1 MIALPLRQKFALL
14 LGGLGLAI
22 GVIVYTNFDTSNT
35 VASRLDATREQ
46 FLPRLIAAN
55 SLRERFKTMSL
66 LLENAAVEGESSYLD
81 ESDTVSLRLFRDLDL
96 LTTLTPEAGRAELM
110 QLGRRV
116 AEYHGLARMLA
127 ERFLE
132 EGSDDLFHGDEI
144 ESLAGQVR
152 DRRGDLESRL
162 DELADSAH
170 QALTTEL
177 RSTEQDVTAR
187 AQLTLVVGVV
197 SLLCALTAMMLL
209 TGRIVAS
216 IRALSSATA
225 EVAKGNLE
233 EMISV
238 PTSRDEVGE
247 LVESFRQMS
256 TRLRET
262 TVSRD
267 YVDNIINSMGDSLIV
282 LDTESRIVMV
292 NPATSRLLGFDETE
306 LVGCPFRDVL
316 AKESTFVESS
326 IQQHEGV
333 TGSTVEE
340 SYVTK
345 DGRVIPV
352 SLAAAVLHREDGQT
366 AGYVCVAQDLTER
379 KSAEEDLRRARDEAE
394 AASLAKST
402 FLANTSHEIRTPI
415 NAIMGM
421 AQALQDEDLT
431 PRAADQVDTVLQASE
446 ALTVIIDDLLDLSKI
461 EAGQLEMETLPFD
474 PVIIVEKA
482 RRTLAVRA
490 EEKGISLTVTV
501 HPDTVRDVEGDSVR
515 LRQILMNVMGNA
527 LKFTDKGSVDV
538 HLSSTTEP
546 NGVRLFL
553 QVCDTGIGI
562 DTQRLTDIFDP
573 FTQADA
579 SVTRTH
585 GGTGLGLSI
594 SKRLVEM
601 MDGHIGVDSQ
611 PGRGSTFYFD
621 VLVAAVTGRS
631 VTVTPEVEVDVRP
644 LRILLAEDNALN
656 RKVARALLLRDA
668 HDITEVVNGA
678 MAVDAV
684 RTAPA
689 FDVILMDMQMPVMD
703 GMTATEEIRRLEAEA
718 GRTPVPIVAITANAM
733 KADKDRCL
741 AAGMDDFLAKPV
753 RREQLRAALARAVGG
768 RATAAETSSAPTGS
782 TSVILDP
789 KILEDLRELE
799 DEEFTITGF
808 IRLFLDDAPN
818 HLTRARQALAADD
831 KRTLH
836 REVHTM
842 KGTSREVGAIDLA
855 SRSEALEKALKEG
868 RPIDVAAGL
877 DELQQSL
884 ARVSEVLEEMVRTEE
899 RQKPG
904 TGDC

>member
-1 MIALPLRQKFALL
+1 M
-14 LGGLGLAI
+14 
-22 GVIVYTNFDTSNT
+22 
-35 VASRLDATREQ
+35 
-46 FLPRLIAAN
+46 
-55 SLRERFKTMSL
+55 
-66 LLENAAVEGESSYLD
+66 
-81 ESDTVSLRLFRDLDL
+81 
-96 LTTLTPEAGRAELM
+96 
-110 QLGRRV
+110 
-116 AEYHGLARMLA
+116 
-127 ERFLE
+127 
-132 EGSDDLFHGDEI
+132 
-144 ESLAGQVR
+144 R
-152 DRRGDLESRL
+152 DRRGDLASRL
-162 DELADSAH
+162 DELADRAH
-170 QALTTEL
+170 QDLTTEL

-197 SLLCALTAMMLL
+197 SLLFALTAMMLL

-216 IRALSSATA
+216 IQALSSATA

-282 LDTESRIVMV
+282 LDAGSRIVMV
-292 NPATSRLLGFDETE
+292 NPATSRLLGYDETE

-326 IQQHEGV
+326 IQQHAGI
-333 TGSTVEE
+333 TGRTVEE
-340 SYVTK
+340 SYITK

-379 KSAEEDLRRARDEAE
+379 KSAEEDLRRARDAAE

-421 AQALQDEDLT
+421 AQALQDEDG
-431 PRAADQVDTVLQASE
+431 AADQVDTVLQASE
-446 ALTVIIDDLLDLSKI
+446 ALAEIIDDLLDLSKI
-461 EAGQLEMETLPFD
+461 EAGQLEMETLLFD
-474 PVIIVEKA
+474 PVGIVEKA
-482 RRTLAVRA
+482 RRTLAVQA

-501 HPDTVRDVEGDSVR
+501 HPDTVREVEGDRVR

-538 HLSSTTEP
+538 RLSSTTEP
-546 NGVRLFL
+546 DGVRLFL
-553 QVCDTGIGI
+553 QVRDTGIGI
-562 DTQRLTDIFDP
+562 DAQRLTDICDP

-611 PGRGSTFYFD
+611 PGQGSTFHFD
-621 VLVAAVTGRS
+621 VLVAAATGRS
-631 VTVTPEVEVDVRP
+631 VPVIPEGVVDVRP
-644 LRILLAEDNALN
+644 LRIMMAEDNVLN
-656 RKVARALLLRDA
+656 RKVVRALLVGDA
-668 HDITEVVNGA
+668 HDLTEVENGA
-678 MAVDAV
+678 KAVDAV
-684 RTAPA
+684 RTEPA

-703 GMTATEEIRRLEAEA
+703 GMAATQQIRRLEAEA
-718 GRTPVPIVAITANAM
+718 GRT
-733 KADKDRCL
+733 
-741 AAGMDDFLAKPV
+741 PV

-768 RATAAETSSAPTGS
+768 CSMPAETSSKPTGS

-789 KILEDLRELE
+789 EILEGLRELE
-799 DEEFTITGF
+799 DGEFTITGF
-808 IRLFLDDAPN
+808 IRLFLDDVPN
-818 HLTRARQALAADD
+818 HLTRAREALAADD
-831 KRTLH
+831 KTTLH
-836 REVHTM
+836 REVHTL
-842 KGTSREVGAIDLA
+842 KGTGREVGAIALA
-855 SRSEALEKALKEG
+855 SRAEALEKALKEG
-868 RPIDVAAGL
+868 RLVDVTAGL
-877 DELQQSL
+877 DELQQSF
-884 ARVSEVLEEMVRTEE
+884 ARVSQVLEEMVRSEE
-899 RQKPG
+899 QRTPDG
-904 TGDC
+904 GDG